1 MVGEKVVGE
10 RMVGE
15 KVAEERMTGEK
26 ICIKVILPL
35 KLGWEPCYYAPEEV
49 RRGDRV
55 SVHFSGRQYVGVVSE
70 VRVRPQ
76 TDASRIKEIDCV
88 EQGLARVREEELRLW
103 SFMAEY
109 YLCTVGEV
117 YKAAYP
123 LGKLAEERAAVR
135 AARRHEEIAERRRAE
150 AKARSERMEVRLKER
165 LSKKQAALAKARK
178 DSVKEALRDDISK
191 IDRELRA
198 VQAFLSTGYAEQNA
212 TASQTRTHGDKQ
224 GDQKDQTQTIGTR
237 QSIPA
242 GKAQSLGT
250 QQSTPTSPTQTIG
263 TRQSIPAGQA
273 QSLGTQQSTPT
284 SPTQTLGTR
293 KNAAGGQTQNFRTQ
307 QNVSTYPAQ
316 PHDSE
321 LTGKGTTGGEIKE
334 EEMPGRELKDE
345 RTGMTERE
353 HEASPGG
360 ELEDG
365 AKGTTGWRPNVA
377 RIREQGNEAEDA
389 PEREP
394 RETPDGE
401 LKDEAGGATG
411 REIKEQPERMPER
424 GLKDKPTGMSERA
437 PKEMPESELK
447 GVTAGGNGSRR
458 VVLTPAQER
467 AKREIEEGLAE
478 GKPVL
483 LNGVAGSGKTEIYI
497 QLAQETLSRGKNVLY
512 LSPEI
517 ALSGQLEERLREV
530 FGSTLICF
538 HSALTP
544 AKRQEAT
551 ARVREGSQIILDTPS
566 SLPTGKRQEA
576 TAQVREG
583 GQIIL
588 GTHSALTPAKRQEAA
603 ARVREG
609 SQIILDAPSALTPAK
624 RQGATARVR
633 EGSQITLDT
642 PSALPTEK
650 RQEAAAQVR
659 EGGYIVLGTRSA
671 LFLPHHDLGLIVVD
685 EEHDSSYKQDS
696 PAPRYQGRDTA
707 VMMGTIHGAG
717 VLLGSATPSMESL
730 HNCATGRYRMVEL
743 SERYFAG
750 SDARLVVID
759 TLAERRK
766 RGMVGNFSRKLIE
779 EMKKALSEGG
789 QVALLRSRRAYSPL
803 VQCEECGDIPK
814 CVHCNVSLSY
824 HRASARLLCHHC
836 GYSVPYTGV
845 CGKCGGPL
853 KALGTGTQKI
863 EEEVRDLF
871 PEARVARLDADS
883 DVGSVVT
890 DFKERRT
897 DILVG
902 TQVLTKGFDFEGLS
916 LVAVLLADS
925 ITGQQD
931 FRSDERA
938 LQTFSQFRGRCSR
951 RGRPGT
957 FVVQTSQ
964 PDHPVYSL
972 LRGSGESPE
981 IMQRMLDERRDF
993 GYPPFT
999 RLVRIVLKDRSE
1011 PRLENLSLKL
1021 ADTLVNTL
1029 GIPANHPSFQ
1039 LAGPFSPPVDKISDE
1054 YIRHIRIHLPRDR
1067 SLSRRKETIAL
1078 AVRDFE
1084 AEHSWQ
1090 GHVSIDVDPL

>member
-212 TASQTRTHGDKQ
+212 TASQT
-224 GDQKDQTQTIGTR
+224 
-237 QSIPA
+237 
-242 GKAQSLGT
+242 
-250 QQSTPTSPTQTIG
+250 
-263 TRQSIPAGQA
+263 
-273 QSLGTQQSTPT
+273 
-284 SPTQTLGTR
+284 
-293 KNAAGGQTQNFRTQ
+293 
-307 QNVSTYPAQ
+307 Q

-321 LTGKGTTGGEIKE
+321 LTGKGTTE
-334 EEMPGRELKDE
+334 
-345 RTGMTERE
+345 
-353 HEASPGG
+353 
-360 ELEDG
+360 
-365 AKGTTGWRPNVA
+365 
-377 RIREQGNEAEDA
+377 
-389 PEREP
+389 
-394 RETPDGE
+394 GE
-401 LKDEAGGATG
+401 LKDEAGGA
-411 REIKEQPERMPER
+411 PER
-424 GLKDKPTGMSERA
+424 GLKDEPTGMSERA
-437 PKEMPESELK
+437 PKEMPENELK

-467 AKREIEEGLAE
+467 ARREIEEGLAE

-538 HSALTP
+538 
-544 AKRQEAT
+544 
-551 ARVREGSQIILDTPS
+551 
-566 SLPTGKRQEA
+566 
-576 TAQVREG
+576 
-583 GQIIL
+583 
-588 GTHSALTPAKRQEAA
+588 HSALTPAKRQEAA

-1021 ADTLVNTL
+1021 ADTLVTTL

>member
-1 MVGEKVVGE
+1 MVGEKV
-10 RMVGE
+10 VGE
-15 KVAEERMTGEK
+15 KVAEERMAGEK

-55 SVHFSGRQYVGVVSE
+55 SVRFSGRQYVGVVSE

-88 EQGLARVREEELRLW
+88 EQELARVREEELRLW

-212 TASQTRTHGDKQ
+212 TASQT
-224 GDQKDQTQTIGTR
+224 
-237 QSIPA
+237 
-242 GKAQSLGT
+242 
-250 QQSTPTSPTQTIG
+250 
-263 TRQSIPAGQA
+263 QA
-273 QSLGTQQSTPT
+273 
-284 SPTQTLGTR
+284 
-293 KNAAGGQTQNFRTQ
+293 
-307 QNVSTYPAQ
+307 
-316 PHDSE
+316 HDSE
-321 LTGKGTTGGEIKE
+321 LTSK
-334 EEMPGRELKDE
+334 
-345 RTGMTERE
+345 
-353 HEASPGG
+353 EASEG
-360 ELEDG
+360 ELEDEM
-365 AKGTTGWRPNVA
+365 KGTLG
-377 RIREQGNEAEDA
+377 REL
-389 PEREP
+389 R
-394 RETPDGE
+394 
-401 LKDEAGGATG
+401 DEAGGA
-411 REIKEQPERMPER
+411 PER
-424 GLKDKPTGMSERA
+424 GLKDEPKGMSERA
-437 PKEMPESELK
+437 PKEMPEREPK
-447 GVTAGGNGSRR
+447 VAPGWEPAGAPGRDAAGGNGSRR
-458 VVLTPAQER
+458 VVLTPAQEK

-544 AKRQEAT
+544 AKRQEAA
-551 ARVREGSQIILDTPS
+551 AR
-566 SLPTGKRQEA
+566 
-576 TAQVREG
+576 VREG

-588 GTHSALTPAKRQEAA
+588 GTHSVLTPAKRQEAV

-609 SQIILDAPSALTPAK
+609 DQII
-624 RQGATARVR
+624 
-633 EGSQITLDT
+633 LDT

-650 RQEAAAQVR
+650 RQETAARVR
-659 EGGYIVLGTRSA
+659 GSGYIVLGTRSA

-707 VMMGTIHGAG
+707 VMTGTIHGAG

-779 EMKKALSEGG
+779 EMKKALAEGG

-863 EEEVRDLF
+863 EEEVRELF

-1021 ADTLVNTL
+1021 AGTLVTTL

-1067 SLSRRKETIAL
+1067 SLSRRKETIAS

-1084 AEHSWQ
+1084 TEHSWQ

>member
-1 MVGEKVVGE
+1 MVGENMAGE
-10 RMVGE
+10 RM
-15 KVAEERMTGEK
+15 AGEK

-55 SVHFSGRQYVGVVSE
+55 SVRFSGRQYVGVVSE

-88 EQGLARVREEELRLW
+88 EQELARVREEELRLW

-198 VQAFLSTGYAEQNA
+198 VQAFLGVGGSQQN
-212 TASQTRTHGDKQ
+212 TVS
-224 GDQKDQTQTIGTR
+224 DQPQNLYTQQSAPADQTQNI
-237 QSIPA
+237 
-242 GKAQSLGT
+242 GT
-250 QQSTPTSPTQTIG
+250 QQYTSADPTQT
-263 TRQSIPAGQA
+263 P
-273 QSLGTQQSTPT
+273 GTQQYTT
-284 SPTQTLGTR
+284 ACQTQTLETQQ
-293 KNAAGGQTQNFRTQ
+293 NTAGGQTQNSDTQ
-307 QNVSTYPAQ
+307 QNVTTDQ
-316 PHDSE
+316 TQGHDSE
-321 LTGKGTTGGEIKE
+321 LTGKGT
-334 EEMPGRELKDE
+334 
-345 RTGMTERE
+345 
-353 HEASPGG
+353 S
-360 ELEDG
+360 
-365 AKGTTGWRPNVA
+365 
-377 RIREQGNEAEDA
+377 
-389 PEREP
+389 
-394 RETPDGE
+394 DGE
-401 LKDEAGGATG
+401 LKDGVGDAPG
-411 REIKEQPERMPER
+411 REIKDQPEEMPER
-424 GLKDKPTGMSERA
+424 
-437 PKEMPESELK
+437 ELK
-447 GVTAGGNGSRR
+447 GVMAEMTGRDLKGVTAETTGRDTAGGNGSRR
-458 VVLTPAQER
+458 VVLTPAQEKAR
-467 AKREIEEGLAE
+467 REIEEGLAE

-497 QLAQETLSRGKNVLY
+497 QLAQDTLSRGKNVLY

-538 HSALTP
+538 HSAM
-544 AKRQEAT
+544 
-551 ARVREGSQIILDTPS
+551 
-566 SLPTGKRQEA
+566 
-576 TAQVREG
+576 
-583 GQIIL
+583 
-588 GTHSALTPAKRQEAA
+588 TPAKRQEAA

-609 SQIILDAPSALTPAK
+609 SQI
-624 RQGATARVR
+624 
-633 EGSQITLDT
+633 TLDT
-642 PSALPTEK
+642 PSSLPTEK
-650 RQEAAAQVR
+650 RQEAAARVR
-659 EGGYIVLGTRSA
+659 GGGYIVLGTRSA

-743 SERYFAG
+743 NERYFAG

-779 EMKKALSEGG
+779 EMKKALAEGG

-863 EEEVRDLF
+863 EEEVRELF

-964 PDHPVYSL
+964 PDHPVYTL

-981 IMQRMLDERRDF
+981 IMQRMLDERCDF

-1021 ADTLVNTL
+1021 ADTLVNAL

-1067 SLSRRKETIAL
+1067 SLSRRKETIAS

-1084 AEHSWQ
+1084 TEHSWQ